1 MVKNVRLIDG
11 LQVLVIDE
19 LVELVMVEPGG
30 VHQILVGDV
39 RRIDRLLLPFGAG
52 ISHNKLRLGLCTTID
67 FGDRSVGLRLGEV
80 DLSAVSSSFLLFDFC
95 PLLLSGDLRLDQRV
109 LTKLRQLD
117 LDDLERD
124 ALGVEL
130 LQLLVDSQAQ
140 LLTLGLSILPEGVVL
155 EGGHMFADGVL
166 DPAAEGALVAQLQ
179 LSVEISHL
187 LLDEAV
193 LNRKRQLHLLT
204 VRVLH

>member
-1 MVKNVRLIDG
+1 MVKNVRLVDG
-11 LQVLVIDE
+11 LQVLVVNK
-19 LVELVMVEPGG
+19 LVKLVNIEPGG
-30 VHQILVGDV
+30 IHQIFVSDV
-39 RRIDRLLLPFGAG
+39 RHINRLLLPFRAG
-52 ISHNKLRLGLCTTID
+52 ISHNELRLGLCTTID
-67 FGDRSVGLRLGEV
+67 FGDLSVGLRLGEV
-80 DLSAVSSSFLLFDFC
+80 DLSAVSSSLLLFDFG

-130 LQLLVDSQAQ
+130 LQFLVDSLAQ

-155 EGGHMFADGVL
+155 EGGNVLADGVL

-179 LSVEISHL
+179 LGVKISHL
-187 LLDEAV
+187 LLNKAV
-193 LNRKRQLHLLT
+193 LNR
-204 VRVLH
+204 

>member
-1 MVKNVRLIDG
+1 MVKNVRLLDG
-11 LQVLVIDE
+11 LQVLVVDE

-39 RRIDRLLLPFGAG
+39 RHIDRLLLPFGAG
-52 ISHNKLRLGLCTTID
+52 ISHNELRLGLCTTID
-67 FGDRSVGLRLGEV
+67 FGDGSVGLRPGEV
-80 DLSAVSSSFLLFDFC
+80 DLSAVSSSLLLFDFR

-130 LQLLVDSQAQ
+130 LQLLVDSLAQ

-155 EGGHMFADGVL
+155 EGGHVLADGVL
-166 DPAAEGALVAQLQ
+166 DPAAEGALIAQLQ

-193 LNRKRQLHLLT
+193 LNRNRQLHLLA
-204 VRVLH
+204 VRVLY

>member
-1 MVKNVRLIDG
+1 MVKNVRLVDG
-11 LQVLVIDE
+11 LQVLVVDK
-19 LVELVMVEPGG
+19 LVKLVNIEPGG
-30 VHQILVGDV
+30 IHQIFVSDV
-39 RRIDRLLLPFGAG
+39 RHINRLLLPFGAG
-52 ISHNKLRLGLCTTID
+52 ISHNELRLGLCTTID
-67 FGDRSVGLRLGEV
+67 FGDLSVGLRLGEV
-80 DLSAVSSSFLLFDFC
+80 DLSAVSSSLLLFDFG

-130 LQLLVDSQAQ
+130 LQFLVDSLAQ

-155 EGGHMFADGVL
+155 EGGNVLADGVL

-179 LSVEISHL
+179 LGVKISHL
-187 LLDEAV
+187 LLNKAV
-193 LNRKRQLHLLT
+193 LNR
-204 VRVLH
+204 